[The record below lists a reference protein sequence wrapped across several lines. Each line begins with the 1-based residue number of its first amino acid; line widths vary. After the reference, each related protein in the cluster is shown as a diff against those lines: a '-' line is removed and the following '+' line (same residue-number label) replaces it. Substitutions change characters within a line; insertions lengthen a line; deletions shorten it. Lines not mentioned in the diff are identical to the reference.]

1 MVLQH
6 TCNMTPSHSER
17 HRVFRG
23 RWLRTAVGG
32 LLVSGSVIG
41 VLSILNTSSQTMTVM
56 VALSPLVPGTEV
68 LEADLRRVAV
78 PVHSVFDGAL
88 RPSDIVA
95 PLFAT
100 GPVAA
105 GEIIPRGAVSTS
117 SPTDDSIVTLELAVG
132 EPAWLRPGAVAEL
145 WVSPPEGANGFGAPF
160 VVSPR
165 VVVTAVS
172 REDGFAANSLSSRA
186 DILVPRRDLP
196 GVIHALANGF
206 FISVTPVTGPGR

>member
-1 MVLQH
+1 
-6 TCNMTPSHSER
+6 MTRSKTQR
-17 HRVFRG
+17 QRVFTG
-23 RWLRTAVGG
+23 RWLRTTVGA

-41 VLSILNTSSQTMTVM
+41 VLSILDASSQTMTVM
-56 VALSPLVPGTEV
+56 VAQSPLVPGTEV
-68 LEADLRRVAV
+68 LEADLRPLAV

-88 RPSDIVA
+88 RPSDIVV
-95 PLFAT
+95 PLFVT

-105 GEIIPRGAVSTS
+105 GEVIPRGAVSTS
-117 SPTDDSIVTLELAVG
+117 APTDDSIVTLELAVG
-132 EPAWLRPGAVAEL
+132 EPVWLRPGAVAEL

-186 DILVPRRDLP
+186 DVLVPRRDLP

-206 FISVTPVTGPGR
+206 FISLTPVSGPSQ